1 MLNYEVTKEYKVN
14 ESTLSLGEQS
24 KALDNRISGM
34 ILEEDRNS
42 IWQSAN
48 NILDSYEDGN
58 GTVLA
63 LGYVQSGK
71 TTSITALCAAA
82 ADRDFKVIV
91 AILGSTLLL
100 RDQNRIR
107 VEDYL
112 GLEENNYRWV
122 SFTELSP
129 KRTPKD
135 ITSWLTKDRVILI
148 PVLKNPS
155 VIKKVTSILEQVN
168 LDGLKC
174 LVIDDEADQASLN
187 TKVKSDEESST
198 YSSIKQLRHVLP
210 EHLYVQYTAT
220 PYAPLLLN
228 PVDHLMPTHVE
239 FLIPGHGYTGGR
251 EFFIDQASKVLRKIP
266 SSDEQNARTQITEL
280 PKSLEVAL
288 ANFFVGAVH
297 LYLAN
302 KENAP
307 ISMLIHSTFKND
319 IQEKYKFLLDRYIEN
334 YKKLVD
340 KKQGALTQLITSE
353 MQRLYEL
360 GIPQISEEAF
370 WNTLDYVLKETHLWL
385 VNSATEVKKI
395 QWNLVPFHILIGGNK
410 LDRGFTVE
418 GLTVTYMNRPAS
430 DQVDTIEQRAR
441 AFGYRTNLLPY
452 CQFFGTA
459 RTINTLK
466 GIVHTEDDLRANLRD
481 TLDSGRTVADWAHDI
496 GLFLPPGTRPTRDS
510 VLPPLTSFNPDREW
524 FVLRKPFI
532 GETEK
537 IENLE
542 LLKSFGLMSADFR
555 DYQRMTIRTLEV
567 PLRELI
573 DNFLTKWKI
582 NLSSPGWRNEE
593 IIENLRR
600 RPDID
605 DESYVLL
612 MTNPEDPNLPR
623 QRKWVSD
630 TGFVNLFQGA
640 DVRRDKPGFDYLGDR
655 KAGLE
660 QYGEDKV
667 VLQVHYLNRR
677 GFEDHNLYTLA
688 LHIGDSKIV
697 KRANG

>member
-1 MLNYEVTKEYKVN
+1 VV
-14 ESTLSLGEQS
+14 ESVLTLSEQS
-24 KALDNRISGM
+24 KALDNRIAGK
-34 ILEEDRNS
+34 ILEKDRVR
-42 IWQSAN
+42 IWESAN
-48 NILDSYEDGN
+48 NILSSYDNGN
-58 GTVLA
+58 STVLA

-71 TTSITALCAAA
+71 TTSITALSAAA
-82 ADRDFKVIV
+82 ADKGFKVIV

-100 RDQNRIR
+100 RDQNRTR

-122 SFTELSP
+122 SFTELSL

-135 ITSWLTKDRVILI
+135 IASWLTRDRVILI

-155 VIKKVTSILEQVN
+155 VIKKVTAILEQVN
-168 LDGLKC
+168 LAGLKC

-187 TKVKSDEESST
+187 TQVKSDGESST
-198 YSSIKQLRHVLP
+198 YAAIKNLRNVLP

-220 PYAPLLLN
+220 PYAPLLLS
-228 PVDHLMPTHVE
+228 PTDHLMPTHVE

-251 EFFIDQASKVLRKIP
+251 EFFVDHASKVLRTIP
-266 SSDEQNARTQITEL
+266 SGDEQNARTQITEL
-280 PKSLEVAL
+280 PQSLEVAL

-297 LYLAN
+297 LYLDD
-302 KENAP
+302 KESAP

-319 IQEKYKFLLDRYIEN
+319 IQEKYKFLLDRFVEN
-334 YKKLVD
+334 FKKLED
-340 KKQGALTQLITSE
+340 RSTSDFGELIKSE
-353 MQRLYEL
+353 MHRLYEL
-360 GIPQISEEAF
+360 GIPQVSADVF

-385 VNSATEVKKI
+385 VNSATEVKKV

-430 DQVDTIEQRAR
+430 EQIDTIEQRAR

-452 CQFFGTA
+452 CQFFATI

-481 TLDSGRTVADWAHDI
+481 SLDSGKTIADWAHDI
-496 GLFLPPGTRPTRDS
+496 GLFLPPGTKPTRDS
-510 VLPPLTSFNPDREW
+510 VLPPLTNFNPDGDW
-524 FVLRKPFI
+524 FVLRKPFV
-532 GETEK
+532 GTEEK
-537 IENLE
+537 AENLS
-542 LLKSFGLMSADFR
+542 LLNEIGLLSAEFR
-555 DYQRMTIRTLEV
+555 SYQRMNHRTIEM

-573 DNFLTKWKI
+573 DGVLLKWKL
-582 NLSSPGWRNEE
+582 NHSSPGWREEE
-593 IIENLRR
+593 IIETLRR

-605 DESYVLL
+605 DASYLIL
-612 MTNPEDPNLPR
+612 MANPEDANLPR
-623 QRKWVSD
+623 QRKWVED

-640 DVRRDKPGFDYLGDR
+640 DIGQDNPGYDYLGDR

-660 QYGEDKV
+660 QYGDDKV
-667 VLQVHYLNRR
+667 VLQVHHVNRR
-677 GFEDHNLYTLA
+677 GLDDKDLYTLA
-688 LHIGDSKIV
+688 IHIGDWKTV
-697 KRANG
+697 KRTNG

>member
-1 MLNYEVTKEYKVN
+1 MD
-14 ESTLSLGEQS
+14 ESVLTLGEQS
-24 KALDNRISGM
+24 KALDKRIAGK
-34 ILEEDRNS
+34 ILEKDRVR
-42 IWQSAN
+42 IWESAN
-48 NILDSYEDGN
+48 NILSSYDNGN
-58 GTVLA
+58 STVLA

-71 TTSITALCAAA
+71 TTSITALSAAA
-82 ADRDFKVIV
+82 ADKGFKIIV

-100 RDQNRIR
+100 RDQNRTR

-122 SFTELSP
+122 SFTELSL

-135 ITSWLTKDRVILI
+135 IASWLTRDRVILI

-155 VIKKVTSILEQVN
+155 VIKKVTAILEQVN
-168 LDGLKC
+168 LAGLKC

-187 TKVKSDEESST
+187 TQVKTDGESST
-198 YSSIKQLRHVLP
+198 YAAIKNLRNVLP

-220 PYAPLLLN
+220 PYAPLLLS
-228 PVDHLMPTHVE
+228 PTDHLMPTHVE

-251 EFFIDQASKVLRKIP
+251 EFFVDHASKVLRTIP
-266 SSDEQNARTQITEL
+266 SGDEQNARTQITEL
-280 PKSLEVAL
+280 PQSLEVAL

-297 LYLAN
+297 LYLDD
-302 KENAP
+302 KESAP

-319 IQEKYKFLLDRYIEN
+319 IQEKYKFLLDRFVEN
-334 YKKLVD
+334 FKKLED
-340 KKQGALTQLITSE
+340 RSSSDFGELIKSE
-353 MQRLYEL
+353 MHRLYEL
-360 GIPQISEEAF
+360 GIPQVSADVF

-385 VNSATEVKKI
+385 VNSATEVKKV

-430 DQVDTIEQRAR
+430 EQIDTIEQRAR

-452 CQFFGTA
+452 CQFFATI

-481 TLDSGRTVADWAHDI
+481 SLDSGNTIADWAHDV
-496 GLFLPPGTRPTRDS
+496 GLFLPPGTKPTRDS
-510 VLPPLTSFNPDREW
+510 VLPPLTNFNPDGDW
-524 FVLRKPFI
+524 FVLRKPFVGTEEKAQNLSLLNGI
-532 GETEK
+532 G
-537 IENLE
+537 
-542 LLKSFGLMSADFR
+542 LLSAEFR
-555 DYQRMTIRTLEV
+555 SYQRMNHRTIEM

-573 DNFLTKWKI
+573 DGVLLKWKL
-582 NLSSPGWRNEE
+582 NHSSPGWREEE
-593 IIENLRR
+593 IVETLRR

-605 DESYVLL
+605 DASYLIL
-612 MTNPEDPNLPR
+612 MANPEDANMPR
-623 QRKWVSD
+623 QRKWVED

-640 DVRRDKPGFDYLGDR
+640 DIGQDNPGYDYLGDR

-660 QYGEDKV
+660 QYGDDKV
-667 VLQVHYLNRR
+667 VLQVHHVNRR
-677 GFEDHNLYTLA
+677 GLDDKDLYTLA
-688 LHIGDSKIV
+688 IHIGDWKTV
-697 KRANG
+697 KRTNG

>member
-1 MLNYEVTKEYKVN
+1 MV
-14 ESTLSLGEQS
+14 ESVLTLSEQS
-24 KALDNRISGM
+24 KALDNRIAGK
-34 ILEEDRNS
+34 ILEKDRVR
-42 IWQSAN
+42 IWESAN
-48 NILDSYEDGN
+48 NILSSYDNGN
-58 GTVLA
+58 STVLA

-71 TTSITALCAAA
+71 TTSITALSAAA
-82 ADRDFKVIV
+82 ADKGFKVIV

-100 RDQNRIR
+100 RDQNRTR

-122 SFTELSP
+122 SFTELSL

-135 ITSWLTKDRVILI
+135 IASWLTRDRVILI

-155 VIKKVTSILEQVN
+155 VIKKVTAILEQVN
-168 LDGLKC
+168 LAGLKC

-187 TKVKSDEESST
+187 TQVKSDGESST
-198 YSSIKQLRHVLP
+198 YAAIKNLRNVLP

-220 PYAPLLLN
+220 PYAPLLLS
-228 PVDHLMPTHVE
+228 PTDHLMPTHVE

-251 EFFIDQASKVLRKIP
+251 EFFVDHASKVLRTIP
-266 SSDEQNARTQITEL
+266 SGDEQNARTQITEL
-280 PKSLEVAL
+280 PQSLEVAL

-297 LYLAN
+297 LYLDD
-302 KENAP
+302 KESAP

-319 IQEKYKFLLDRYIEN
+319 IQEKYKFLLDRFVEN
-334 YKKLVD
+334 FKKLED
-340 KKQGALTQLITSE
+340 RSTSDFGELIKSE
-353 MQRLYEL
+353 MHRLYEL
-360 GIPQISEEAF
+360 GIPQVSADVF

-385 VNSATEVKKI
+385 VNSATEVKKV

-430 DQVDTIEQRAR
+430 EQIDTIEQRAR

-452 CQFFGTA
+452 CQFFATI

-481 TLDSGRTVADWAHDI
+481 SLDSGKTIADWAHDI
-496 GLFLPPGTRPTRDS
+496 GLFLPPGTKPTRDS
-510 VLPPLTSFNPDREW
+510 VLPPLTNFNPDGDW
-524 FVLRKPFI
+524 FVLRKPFV
-532 GETEK
+532 GTEEK
-537 IENLE
+537 AENLS
-542 LLKSFGLMSADFR
+542 LLNEIGLLSAEFR
-555 DYQRMTIRTLEV
+555 SYQRMNHRTIEM

-573 DNFLTKWKI
+573 DGVLLKWKL
-582 NLSSPGWRNEE
+582 NHSSPGWREEE
-593 IIENLRR
+593 IIETLRR

-605 DESYVLL
+605 DASYLIL
-612 MTNPEDPNLPR
+612 MANPEDANLPR
-623 QRKWVSD
+623 QRKWVED

-640 DVRRDKPGFDYLGDR
+640 DIGQDNPGYDYLGDR

-660 QYGEDKV
+660 QYGDDKV
-667 VLQVHYLNRR
+667 VLQVHHVNRR
-677 GFEDHNLYTLA
+677 GLDDKDLYTLA
-688 LHIGDSKIV
+688 IHIGDWKTV
-697 KRANG
+697 KRTNG

>member
-1 MLNYEVTKEYKVN
+1 MVEPILT
-14 ESTLSLGEQS
+14 LGEQS
-24 KALDNRISGM
+24 KALDNRIAGK
-34 ILEEDRNS
+34 ILEKDRVR
-42 IWQSAN
+42 IWESAN
-48 NILDSYEDGN
+48 NILSSYDNGN
-58 GTVLA
+58 STVLA

-71 TTSITALCAAA
+71 TTSITAISAAA
-82 ADRDFKVIV
+82 ADKGFKVII

-100 RDQNRIR
+100 RDQNRTR

-122 SFTELSP
+122 SFTELSL

-135 ITSWLTKDRVILI
+135 IASWLTRDRVILI

-155 VIKKVTSILEQVN
+155 VIKKVTAILDQVN
-168 LDGLKC
+168 LVGLKC

-187 TKVKSDEESST
+187 TQVKSDGESST
-198 YSSIKQLRHVLP
+198 YAAIKNLRNVLP

-220 PYAPLLLN
+220 PYAPLLLS
-228 PVDHLMPTHVE
+228 PTDHLMPTHVE

-251 EFFIDQASKVLRKIP
+251 EFFVDHASKVLRTIP
-266 SSDEQNARTQITEL
+266 SGDEQNARTQITEL
-280 PKSLEVAL
+280 PQSLEVAL

-297 LYLAN
+297 LYLDD
-302 KENAP
+302 KESAP

-319 IQEKYKFLLDRYIEN
+319 IQEKYKFLLDRFIEN
-334 YKKLVD
+334 FKKLED
-340 KKQGALTQLITSE
+340 RSTSDFGELIKSE
-353 MQRLYEL
+353 MHRLYEL
-360 GIPQISEEAF
+360 GIPQVSEDVF

-385 VNSATEVKKI
+385 VNSATEVKKV

-430 DQVDTIEQRAR
+430 EQIDTIEQRAR

-452 CQFFGTA
+452 CQFFATI

-481 TLDSGRTVADWAHDI
+481 SLDSGKTIADWAHDI
-496 GLFLPPGTRPTRDS
+496 GLFLPPGTKPTRDS
-510 VLPPLTSFNPDREW
+510 VLPPLTNFNPDGDW
-524 FVLRKPFI
+524 FVLRKPFV
-532 GETEK
+532 GTEEK
-537 IENLE
+537 AENLS
-542 LLKSFGLMSADFR
+542 LLNEIGLLSAEFR
-555 DYQRMTIRTLEV
+555 SYQRMNHRTIEM

-573 DNFLTKWKI
+573 DGVLLKWKL
-582 NLSSPGWRNEE
+582 NHSSPGWREEE
-593 IIENLRR
+593 IIETLRR

-605 DESYVLL
+605 DASYLIL
-612 MTNPEDPNLPR
+612 IANPEDANLPR
-623 QRKWVSD
+623 QRKWVED

-640 DVRRDKPGFDYLGDR
+640 DIGQDNPGYDYLGDR

-660 QYGEDKV
+660 QYGDDKV
-667 VLQVHYLNRR
+667 VLQVHHVNRR
-677 GFEDHNLYTLA
+677 GLDDKDLYTLA
-688 LHIGDSKIV
+688 IHIGDWKTV
-697 KRANG
+697 KRTNG

>member
-1 MLNYEVTKEYKVN
+1 VAESLVT
-14 ESTLSLGEQS
+14 LGEQS
-24 KALDNRISGM
+24 KALDGRISGK
-34 ILEEDRNS
+34 ILEKDRVR
-42 IWQSAN
+42 IWESAN
-48 NILDSYEDGN
+48 NILTSYEEGN
-58 GTVLA
+58 STVLA

-71 TTSITALCAAA
+71 TTSITALSAAA
-82 ADRDFKVIV
+82 ADRGFKVIV

-100 RDQNRIR
+100 RDQNRTR

-135 ITSWLTKDRVILI
+135 IASWLTRDRVILI

-155 VIKKVTSILEQVN
+155 VIKKVTAILEQVN
-168 LDGLKC
+168 LAGLKC

-187 TKVKSDEESST
+187 TQVKSDGESST
-198 YSSIKQLRHVLP
+198 YAAIKSLRGVLP

-220 PYAPLLLN
+220 PYAPLLLT
-228 PVDHLMPTHVE
+228 PTDHLMPTHVE

-251 EFFIDQASKVLRKIP
+251 EFFVDHAAKVLRHIP
-266 SSDEQNARTQITEL
+266 SGDEQNARTQITEL
-280 PKSLEVAL
+280 PQSLELAL

-297 LYLAN
+297 LYLDD

-334 YKKLVD
+334 YKKLEN
-340 KKQGALTQLITSE
+340 KKEGDFADLIKSE
-353 MQRLYEL
+353 MHRLYEL
-360 GIPQISEEAF
+360 GIPQVSEEEF

-385 VNSATEVKKI
+385 VNSATEVKKV

-418 GLTVTYMNRPAS
+418 GLTVTYMNRPPS
-430 DQVDTIEQRAR
+430 EQIDTIEQRAR

-452 CQFFGTA
+452 CQFFATV

-481 TLDSGRTVADWAHDI
+481 TLDSGGTVAGWAHDI
-496 GLFLPPGTRPTRDS
+496 GLFLPPGTKPTRDS
-510 VLPPLTSFNPDREW
+510 VLPPLTNFNPDGDW
-524 FVLRKPFI
+524 FVLRKPYV
-532 GETEK
+532 GTEEK
-537 IENLE
+537 SENLS
-542 LLKSFGLMSADFR
+542 LLKEIGLLKAESR
-555 DYQRMTIRTLEV
+555 SYQRMQHKTIEI
-567 PLRELI
+567 PLRVLI
-573 DNFLTKWKI
+573 DELLTKWRL
-582 NLSSPGWRNEE
+582 NHSSPGWRDEE
-593 IIENLRR
+593 IIETLRR

-605 DESYVLL
+605 GASYVLL
-612 MTNPEDPNLPR
+612 MSNPEDQNLPR
-623 QRKWVSD
+623 QRKWVED

-640 DVRRDKPGFDYLGDR
+640 DIRQDNPGHDYLGDR

-660 QYGEDKV
+660 QYGDDKV
-667 VLQVHYLNRR
+667 VLQVHHVNRR
-677 GFEDHNLYTLA
+677 GYEDQDLYTLA
-688 LHIGDSKIV
+688 IHIGDWKTV
-697 KRANG
+697 KRTNG

>member
-1 MLNYEVTKEYKVN
+1 MA
-14 ESTLSLGEQS
+14 ESLMTLGEQS
-24 KALDNRISGM
+24 KALDGRISGK
-34 ILEEDRNS
+34 ILEKDRVR
-42 IWQSAN
+42 IWESAN
-48 NILDSYEDGN
+48 NILTSYEEGN
-58 GTVLA
+58 STVLA

-71 TTSITALCAAA
+71 TTSITALSAAA
-82 ADRDFKVIV
+82 ADRGFKVIV

-100 RDQNRIR
+100 RDQNRTR

-135 ITSWLTKDRVILI
+135 IASWLTRDRVILI

-155 VIKKVTSILEQVN
+155 VIKKVTAILEQVN
-168 LDGLKC
+168 LAGLKC

-187 TKVKSDEESST
+187 TQVKSDGESST
-198 YSSIKQLRHVLP
+198 YAAIKSLRAVLP

-220 PYAPLLLN
+220 PYAPLLLT
-228 PVDHLMPTHVE
+228 PTDHLMPTHVE

-251 EFFIDQASKVLRKIP
+251 EFFVDHAAKVLRHIP
-266 SSDEQNARTQITEL
+266 SGDEQNARTQITEL
-280 PKSLEVAL
+280 PQSLELAL

-297 LYLAN
+297 LYLDD

-334 YKKLVD
+334 YKKLEN
-340 KKQGALTQLITSE
+340 KKEGDFADLIKSE
-353 MQRLYEL
+353 MHRLYEL
-360 GIPQISEEAF
+360 GIPQVSEEEF

-385 VNSATEVKKI
+385 VNSATEVKKV

-418 GLTVTYMNRPAS
+418 GLTVTYMNRPPS
-430 DQVDTIEQRAR
+430 EQIDTIEQRAR

-452 CQFFGTA
+452 CQFFATV

-481 TLDSGRTVADWAHDI
+481 TLDSGGTVAGWAHDI
-496 GLFLPPGTRPTRDS
+496 GLFLPPGTKPTRDS
-510 VLPPLTSFNPDREW
+510 VLPPLTNFNPDGDW
-524 FVLRKPFI
+524 FVLRKPYV
-532 GETEK
+532 GTEEK
-537 IENLE
+537 SENLS
-542 LLKSFGLMSADFR
+542 LLKEIGLLKAESR
-555 DYQRMTIRTLEV
+555 SYQRMQHKTIEI
-567 PLRELI
+567 PLRVLI
-573 DNFLTKWKI
+573 DELLTKWRL
-582 NLSSPGWRNEE
+582 NHSSPGWRDEE
-593 IIENLRR
+593 IIETLRR

-605 DESYVLL
+605 GASYVLL
-612 MTNPEDPNLPR
+612 MSNPEDQNLPR
-623 QRKWVSD
+623 QRKWVED

-640 DVRRDKPGFDYLGDR
+640 DIRQDNPGHDYLGDR

-660 QYGEDKV
+660 QYGDDKV
-667 VLQVHYLNRR
+667 VLQVHHVNRR
-677 GFEDHNLYTLA
+677 GYEDQDLYTLA
-688 LHIGDSKIV
+688 IHIGDWKTV
-697 KRANG
+697 KRTNG

>member
-1 MLNYEVTKEYKVN
+1 MAESLVT
-14 ESTLSLGEQS
+14 LGEQS
-24 KALDNRISGM
+24 KALDGRISGK
-34 ILEEDRNS
+34 ILEKDRVR
-42 IWQSAN
+42 IWESAN
-48 NILDSYEDGN
+48 NILTSYEEGN
-58 GTVLA
+58 STVLA

-71 TTSITALCAAA
+71 TTSITALSAAA
-82 ADRDFKVIV
+82 ADRGFKVIV

-100 RDQNRIR
+100 RDQNRTR

-135 ITSWLTKDRVILI
+135 IASWLTRDRVILI

-155 VIKKVTSILEQVN
+155 VIKKVTAILEQVN
-168 LDGLKC
+168 LAGLKC

-187 TKVKSDEESST
+187 TQVKSDGESST
-198 YSSIKQLRHVLP
+198 YAAIKSLRGVLP

-220 PYAPLLLN
+220 PYAPLLLT
-228 PVDHLMPTHVE
+228 PTDHLMPTHVE

-251 EFFIDQASKVLRKIP
+251 EFFVDHAAKVLRHIP
-266 SSDEQNARTQITEL
+266 SGDEQNARTQITEL
-280 PKSLEVAL
+280 PQSLELAL

-297 LYLAN
+297 LYLDD

-334 YKKLVD
+334 YKKLEN
-340 KKQGALTQLITSE
+340 KKEGDFADLIKSE
-353 MQRLYEL
+353 MHRLYEL
-360 GIPQISEEAF
+360 GIPQVSEEEF

-385 VNSATEVKKI
+385 VNSATEVKKV

-418 GLTVTYMNRPAS
+418 GLTVTYMNRPPS
-430 DQVDTIEQRAR
+430 EQIDTIEQRAR

-452 CQFFGTA
+452 CQFFATV

-481 TLDSGRTVADWAHDI
+481 TLDSGGTVAGWAHDI
-496 GLFLPPGTRPTRDS
+496 GLFLPPGTKPTRDS
-510 VLPPLTSFNPDREW
+510 VLPPLTNFNPDGDW
-524 FVLRKPFI
+524 FVLRKPYV
-532 GETEK
+532 GTEEK
-537 IENLE
+537 SENLS
-542 LLKSFGLMSADFR
+542 LLKEIGLLKAESR
-555 DYQRMTIRTLEV
+555 SYQRMQHKTIEI
-567 PLRELI
+567 PLRVLI
-573 DNFLTKWKI
+573 DELLTKWRL
-582 NLSSPGWRNEE
+582 NHSSPGWRDEE
-593 IIENLRR
+593 IIETLRR

-605 DESYVLL
+605 GASYVLL
-612 MTNPEDPNLPR
+612 MSNPEDQNLPR
-623 QRKWVSD
+623 QRKWVED

-640 DVRRDKPGFDYLGDR
+640 DIRQDNPGHDYLGDR

-660 QYGEDKV
+660 QYGDDKV
-667 VLQVHYLNRR
+667 VLQVHHVNRR
-677 GFEDHNLYTLA
+677 GYEDQDLYTLA
-688 LHIGDSKIV
+688 IHIGDWKTV
-697 KRANG
+697 KRTNG

>member
-1 MLNYEVTKEYKVN
+1 MSDMSDSLT
-14 ESTLSLGEQS
+14 SLGEQS
-24 KALDNRISGM
+24 RALDGRIAGK
-34 ILEEDRNS
+34 ILEKDRVR
-42 IWQSAN
+42 IWESAN
-48 NILDSYEDGN
+48 NILTSYDNGN
-58 GTVLA
+58 NTVLA

-71 TTSITALCAAA
+71 TTSITALSAAA
-82 ADRDFKVIV
+82 ADRGFKVIV

-100 RDQNRIR
+100 RDQNRTR

-135 ITSWLTKDRVILI
+135 IASWLTRDRVILI

-155 VIKKVTSILEQVN
+155 VINKVTAILEQVN
-168 LDGLKC
+168 LAGLKC

-187 TKVKSDEESST
+187 TQVKSDGESST
-198 YSSIKQLRHVLP
+198 YAAIKHLRDALP

-220 PYAPLLLN
+220 PYAPLLLS
-228 PVDHLMPTHVE
+228 PKDHLMPTHVE

-251 EFFIDQASKVLRKIP
+251 EFFVDHATKVLRHIP
-266 SSDEQNARTQITEL
+266 SGDEQNARTQITEL
-280 PKSLEVAL
+280 PTSLESAL

-297 LYLAN
+297 LYLDN

-334 YKKLVD
+334 FKKLED
-340 KKQGALTQLITSE
+340 KSQGDFAHLIKAE
-353 MQRLYEL
+353 MRRLYDL
-360 GIPQISEEAF
+360 GIPQVPEAEF
-370 WNTLDYVLKETHLWL
+370 WKTLDYVLRETHLWL
-385 VNSATEVKKI
+385 VNSATEVKKV

-430 DQVDTIEQRAR
+430 DQIDTIEQRAR

-452 CQFFGTA
+452 CQFFATV
-459 RTINTLK
+459 RTINTLR

-481 TLDSGRTVADWAHDI
+481 TLDAGRTIADWAHDI
-496 GLFLPPGTRPTRDS
+496 GLFLPPGTKPTRDS
-510 VLPPLTSFNPDREW
+510 VLPPLTNFNPDGDW

-532 GETEK
+532 STEEKAHNREILKK
-537 IENLE
+537 IG
-542 LLKSFGLMSADFR
+542 LLSAEPR
-555 DYQRMTIRTLEV
+555 SYQRMEHRTIELPIRTLIEDV
-567 PLRELI
+567 L
-573 DNFLTKWKI
+573 DKW
-582 NLSSPGWRNEE
+582 NLNHSSPGWRDDE
-593 IIENLRR
+593 ILESLRR

-605 DESYVLL
+605 GMAYVLL
-612 MTNPEDPNLPR
+612 VANPDDLSQPR
-623 QRKWVSD
+623 VRKWVED

-640 DVRRDKPGFDYLGDR
+640 DIHQDNPGVDYLGDR

-660 QYGEDKV
+660 QYGDDKV
-667 VLQVHYLNRR
+667 VLQVHHVTRR
-677 GFEDHNLYTLA
+677 GFDDQDLYTLA
-688 LHIGDSKIV
+688 IHIGDWKMV
-697 KRANG
+697 KRTNG

>member
-1 MLNYEVTKEYKVN
+1 VD
-14 ESTLSLGEQS
+14 ESVLTLGEQS
-24 KALDNRISGM
+24 KALDKRIAGK
-34 ILEEDRNS
+34 ILEKDRVR
-42 IWQSAN
+42 IWESAN
-48 NILDSYEDGN
+48 NILSSYDNGN
-58 GTVLA
+58 STVLA

-71 TTSITALCAAA
+71 TTSITALSAAA
-82 ADRDFKVIV
+82 ADKGFKIIV

-100 RDQNRIR
+100 RDQNRTR

-122 SFTELSP
+122 SFTELSL

-135 ITSWLTKDRVILI
+135 IASWLTRDRVILI

-155 VIKKVTSILEQVN
+155 VIKKVTAILEQVN
-168 LDGLKC
+168 LAGLKC

-187 TKVKSDEESST
+187 TQVKTDGESST
-198 YSSIKQLRHVLP
+198 YAAIKNLRNVLP

-220 PYAPLLLN
+220 PYAPLLLS
-228 PVDHLMPTHVE
+228 PTDHLMPTHVE

-251 EFFIDQASKVLRKIP
+251 EFFVDHASKVLRTIP
-266 SSDEQNARTQITEL
+266 SGDEQNARTQITEL
-280 PKSLEVAL
+280 PQSLEVAL

-297 LYLAN
+297 LYLDD
-302 KENAP
+302 KESAP

-319 IQEKYKFLLDRYIEN
+319 IQEKYKFLLDRFVEN
-334 YKKLVD
+334 FKKLED
-340 KKQGALTQLITSE
+340 RSSSDFGELIKSE
-353 MQRLYEL
+353 MHRLYEL
-360 GIPQISEEAF
+360 GIPQVSADVF

-385 VNSATEVKKI
+385 VNSATEVKKV

-430 DQVDTIEQRAR
+430 EQIDTIEQRAR

-452 CQFFGTA
+452 CQFFATI

-481 TLDSGRTVADWAHDI
+481 SLDSGNTIADWAHDV
-496 GLFLPPGTRPTRDS
+496 GLFLPPGTKPTRDS
-510 VLPPLTSFNPDREW
+510 VLPPLTNFNPDGDW
-524 FVLRKPFI
+524 FVLRKPFVGTEEKAQNLSLLNGI
-532 GETEK
+532 G
-537 IENLE
+537 
-542 LLKSFGLMSADFR
+542 LLSAEFR
-555 DYQRMTIRTLEV
+555 SYQRMNHRTIEM

-573 DNFLTKWKI
+573 DGVLLKWKL
-582 NLSSPGWRNEE
+582 NHSSPGWREEE
-593 IIENLRR
+593 IVETLRR

-605 DESYVLL
+605 DASYLIL
-612 MTNPEDPNLPR
+612 MANPEDANMPR
-623 QRKWVSD
+623 QRKWVED

-640 DVRRDKPGFDYLGDR
+640 DIGQDNPGYDYLGDR

-660 QYGEDKV
+660 QYGDDKV
-667 VLQVHYLNRR
+667 VLQVHHVNRR
-677 GFEDHNLYTLA
+677 GLDDKDLYTLA
-688 LHIGDSKIV
+688 IHIGDWKTV
-697 KRANG
+697 KRTNG

>member
-1 MLNYEVTKEYKVN
+1 MNCEAKHGGLEVN
-14 ESTLSLGEQS
+14 ETLIALGEQS
-24 KALDNRISGM
+24 KALDGRIAEM
-34 ILEEDRNS
+34 ILEKDRNR
-42 IWQSAN
+42 IWESVN
-48 NILDSYEDGN
+48 NILSSYEKGN
-58 GTVLA
+58 STVLA

-71 TTSITALCAAA
+71 TTSITALSAAA
-82 ADRDFKVIV
+82 ADRGFNVIV

-100 RDQNRIR
+100 RDQNRTR

-135 ITSWLTKDRVILI
+135 ISSWLARDRVILI
-148 PVLKNPS
+148 PVLKNPR
-155 VIKKVTSILEQVN
+155 VINKVTAILEQVS
-168 LDGLKC
+168 LEGLKC

-187 TKVKSDEESST
+187 TQVKFDGESST
-198 YSSIKQLRHVLP
+198 YTAIKNLRNVLP

-228 PVDHLMPTHVE
+228 PTDHLMPTHVE

-251 EFFIDQASKVLRKIP
+251 EFFVDHASKVLRQIP
-266 SSDEQNARTQITEL
+266 SGDEQNARTQITEI
-280 PKSLEVAL
+280 PQSLELAL

-297 LYLAN
+297 LYLDS

-334 YKKLVD
+334 YKKLENKSEGD
-340 KKQGALTQLITSE
+340 FAILIKSE
-353 MQRLYEL
+353 MHRLYEL
-360 GIPQISEEAF
+360 GIPRVLAEDF
-370 WNTLDYVLKETHLWL
+370 WHTLDYVIKETHLWL
-385 VNSATEVKKI
+385 VNSATEVKKV

-430 DQVDTIEQRAR
+430 EQIDTIEQRAR

-452 CQFFGTA
+452 CQFFATM
-459 RTINTLK
+459 RTINTLR

-481 TLDSGRTVADWAHDI
+481 TLDSGRTIAEWAHDI
-496 GLFLPPGTRPTRDS
+496 GLFLPPGTKPTRDS
-510 VLPPLTSFNPDREW
+510 VLPPLTNFNPDGDW
-524 FVLRKPFI
+524 FVLRKPFVGTDEKTENVYLLNKI
-532 GETEK
+532 G
-537 IENLE
+537 
-542 LLKSFGLMSADFR
+542 LLSAEFR
-555 DYQRMTIRTLEV
+555 NYQRMQLRTIEM

-573 DNFLTKWKI
+573 QELLMKWRL
-582 NLSSPGWRNEE
+582 NYSSPGWRAEE
-593 IIENLRR
+593 IIETLQR
-600 RPDID
+600 RPDLD
-605 DESYVLL
+605 LSSYVLL
-612 MTNPEDPNLPR
+612 MSNPDDASLPR
-623 QRKWVSD
+623 QRKWVED

-640 DVRRDKPGFDYLGDR
+640 DMRQDNPGMNYLGDR

-660 QYGEDKV
+660 QYGDDKV
-667 VLQVHYLNRR
+667 VLQVHHVNRR
-677 GFEDHNLYTLA
+677 GFDDQDLYTLA
-688 LHIGDSKIV
+688 IHIGDWKTV
-697 KRANG
+697 KRTSG

>member
-1 MLNYEVTKEYKVN
+1 MSDMSDSLT
-14 ESTLSLGEQS
+14 SLGEQS
-24 KALDNRISGM
+24 RALDGRIAGK
-34 ILEEDRNS
+34 ILEKDRVR
-42 IWQSAN
+42 IWESAN
-48 NILDSYEDGN
+48 NILTSYDNGN
-58 GTVLA
+58 NTVLA

-71 TTSITALCAAA
+71 TTSITALSAAA
-82 ADRDFKVIV
+82 ADRGFKVIV

-100 RDQNRIR
+100 RDQNRTR

-135 ITSWLTKDRVILI
+135 IASWLTRDRVILI

-155 VIKKVTSILEQVN
+155 VINKVTAILEQVN
-168 LDGLKC
+168 LAGLKC

-187 TKVKSDEESST
+187 TQVKSDGESST
-198 YSSIKQLRHVLP
+198 YAAIKHLRDALP

-220 PYAPLLLN
+220 PYAPLLLS
-228 PVDHLMPTHVE
+228 PKDHLMPTHVE

-251 EFFIDQASKVLRKIP
+251 EFFVDHATKVLRHIP
-266 SSDEQNARTQITEL
+266 SGDEQNARTQITEL
-280 PKSLEVAL
+280 PTSLESAL

-297 LYLAN
+297 LYLDN

-319 IQEKYKFLLDRYIEN
+319 IQEKYKFLLDRHIEN
-334 YKKLVD
+334 FKKLED
-340 KKQGALTQLITSE
+340 KSQGDFADLIKAE
-353 MQRLYEL
+353 MRRLYDL
-360 GIPQISEEAF
+360 GIPQVPEAEF
-370 WNTLDYVLKETHLWL
+370 WKTLDYVLRETHLWL
-385 VNSATEVKKI
+385 VNSATEVKKV

-430 DQVDTIEQRAR
+430 DQIDTIEQRAR

-452 CQFFGTA
+452 CQFFATV
-459 RTINTLK
+459 RTINTLR

-481 TLDSGRTVADWAHDI
+481 TLDAGRTIADWAHDI
-496 GLFLPPGTRPTRDS
+496 GLFLPPGTKPTRDS
-510 VLPPLTSFNPDREW
+510 VLPPLTNFNPDGDW

-532 GETEK
+532 GTAEK
-537 IENLE
+537 AHNREILKQIG
-542 LLKSFGLMSADFR
+542 LLSAEPR
-555 DYQRMTIRTLEV
+555 SYQRMEHRTIELPIRTLIEDV
-567 PLRELI
+567 L
-573 DNFLTKWKI
+573 DKW
-582 NLSSPGWRNEE
+582 NLNHASPGWRDDE
-593 IIENLRR
+593 ILESLRR

-605 DESYVLL
+605 GMAYVLL
-612 MTNPEDPNLPR
+612 MANPDDLSQPR
-623 QRKWVSD
+623 VRKWVED

-640 DVRRDKPGFDYLGDR
+640 DIHQDNPGIDYLGDR

-660 QYGEDKV
+660 QYGDDKV
-667 VLQVHYLNRR
+667 VLQVHHVTRR
-677 GFEDHNLYTLA
+677 GFDDQDLYTLA
-688 LHIGDSKIV
+688 IHIGDWKMV
-697 KRANG
+697 KRTNG

>member
-1 MLNYEVTKEYKVN
+1 MAESLVT
-14 ESTLSLGEQS
+14 LGEQS
-24 KALDNRISGM
+24 KALDGRISGK
-34 ILEEDRNS
+34 ILEKDRVR
-42 IWQSAN
+42 IWESAN
-48 NILDSYEDGN
+48 NILTSYEKGN
-58 GTVLA
+58 STVLA

-71 TTSITALCAAA
+71 TTSITALSAAA
-82 ADRDFKVIV
+82 ADRGFKVIV

-100 RDQNRIR
+100 RDQNRTR

-112 GLEENNYRWV
+112 GLEENNYHWV

-135 ITSWLTKDRVILI
+135 IASWLTRDRVILI

-155 VIKKVTSILEQVN
+155 VIKKVTAILEQVN
-168 LDGLKC
+168 LAGLKC

-187 TKVKSDEESST
+187 TQVKSDGESST
-198 YSSIKQLRHVLP
+198 YAAIKSLRAVLP

-220 PYAPLLLN
+220 PYAPLLLT
-228 PVDHLMPTHVE
+228 PTDHLMPTHVE

-251 EFFIDQASKVLRKIP
+251 EFFVDHAAKVLRHIP
-266 SSDEQNARTQITEL
+266 SGDEQSARTQITEL
-280 PKSLEVAL
+280 PESLELAL

-297 LYLAN
+297 LYLDD

-334 YKKLVD
+334 YKKLEN
-340 KKQGALTQLITSE
+340 KKEGDFADLIKSE
-353 MQRLYEL
+353 MHRLYEL
-360 GIPQISEEAF
+360 GIPQVSEEQF

-385 VNSATEVKKI
+385 VNSATEVKKV

-418 GLTVTYMNRPAS
+418 GLTVTYMNRPPS
-430 DQVDTIEQRAR
+430 EQIDTIEQRAR

-452 CQFFGTA
+452 CQFFATV

-481 TLDSGRTVADWAHDI
+481 TLDSGGTIAGWAHDI
-496 GLFLPPGTRPTRDS
+496 GLFLPPGTKPTRDS
-510 VLPPLTSFNPDREW
+510 VLPPLTNFNPDGDW
-524 FVLRKPFI
+524 FVLRKPYV
-532 GETEK
+532 GTEEK
-537 IENLE
+537 SENLA
-542 LLKSFGLMSADFR
+542 LLKEIGLLKAESR
-555 DYQRMTIRTLEV
+555 SYQRMQHKTIEL
-567 PLRELI
+567 PLRVLI
-573 DNFLTKWKI
+573 DELLTKWRL
-582 NLSSPGWRNEE
+582 NHSSPGWRDEE
-593 IIENLRR
+593 IIETLRR

-605 DESYVLL
+605 GASYVLL
-612 MTNPEDPNLPR
+612 MSNPEDQNLPR
-623 QRKWVSD
+623 QRKWVED

-640 DVRRDKPGFDYLGDR
+640 DIRQDNPGHDYLGDR

-660 QYGEDKV
+660 QYGDDKV
-667 VLQVHYLNRR
+667 VLQVHHVNRR
-677 GFEDHNLYTLA
+677 GYEDQDLYTLA
-688 LHIGDSKIV
+688 IHIGDWKTV
-697 KRANG
+697 KRTNG